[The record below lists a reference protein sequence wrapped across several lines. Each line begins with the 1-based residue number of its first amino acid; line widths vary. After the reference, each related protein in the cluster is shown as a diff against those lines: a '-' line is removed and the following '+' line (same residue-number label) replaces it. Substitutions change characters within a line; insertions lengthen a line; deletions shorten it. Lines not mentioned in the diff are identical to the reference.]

1 MRELAV
7 RLRSEGAY
15 AVVPITASG
24 DGAMWRVLRRDG
36 MKSAAQFIEF
46 ILRQRDDG
54 RATDL
59 ADGADDALTNRF
71 EHLRFRDVKQAGE
84 FARAQ
89 EREIV
94 ARTWK
99 VNGHTPSCRCQR
111 RHVRGLAG

>member
-7 RLRSEGAY
+7 RLRSDGAH
-15 AVVPITASG
+15 ADVPITASG

-36 MKSAAQFIEF
+36 MKSAAQLIEF
-46 ILRQRDDG
+46 ILSQRDDC
-54 RATDL
+54 RTTDL
-59 ADGADDALTNRF
+59 ADGTDDALTNLL
-71 EHLRFRDVKQAGE
+71 EHLRFRDVQQTGE
-84 FARAQ
+84 FAGAQ

-99 VNGHTPSCRCQR
+99 VNGHTPPCRCQR

>member
-1 MRELAV
+1 
-7 RLRSEGAY
+7 
-15 AVVPITASG
+15 
-24 DGAMWRVLRRDG
+24 MWRVLRQDG
-36 MKSAAQFIEF
+36 MESAAQLIEF
-46 ILRQRDDG
+46 ILGQRDDG

-71 EHLRFRDVKQAGE
+71 EHLRFRDVQQAGE

-94 ARTWK
+94 ARTRK
-99 VNGHTPSCRCQR
+99 VNGHAPSCRCQR

>member
-1 MRELAV
+1 MRALAV

-36 MKSAAQFIEF
+36 MKFAAQLIEF

-54 RATDL
+54 RATDFT
-59 ADGADDALTNRF
+59 DGADDALTNRF
-71 EHLRFRDVKQAGE
+71 EHLRFRDVQQAGE

-111 RHVRGLAG
+111 QRGRDE

>member
-1 MRELAV
+1 
-7 RLRSEGAY
+7 
-15 AVVPITASG
+15 
-24 DGAMWRVLRRDG
+24 MWRVLQRDG
-36 MKSAAQFIEF
+36 MKSAAQLIEF
-46 ILRQRDDG
+46 IIGQRDDG

-71 EHLRFRDVKQAGE
+71 EHLRFRDVQQAGE

-111 RHVRGLAG
+111 QRGRDE

>member
-15 AVVPITASG
+15 AVAPITASG
-24 DGAMWRVLRRDG
+24 DGAMWCVLQRDG
-36 MKSAAQFIEF
+36 MKSVAQLIEF
-46 ILRQRDDG
+46 IISQRDDC

-59 ADGADDALTNRF
+59 ADGVDDALTNRF
-71 EHLRFRDVKQAGE
+71 EHLRFRDVQQAGE

-94 ARTWK
+94 PRTRK
-99 VNGHTPSCRCQR
+99 GNGHTPS
-111 RHVRGLAG
+111 